1 MTVFPA
7 NSLISGKRVA
17 KMRRLG
23 KMRETTTSVEERQLI
38 ISFHT
43 AVCTREL
50 TPASFEVF
58 RQTGENSEKF
68 SPINSTK
75 KRIKN

>member
-23 KMRETTTSVEERQLI
+23 KMRETTTSVEEKQLI

-50 TPASFEVF
+50 TLASFEF
-58 RQTGENSEKF
+58 FHQTGENSEKF
-68 SPINSTK
+68 PQLTRQKSA
-75 KRIKN
+75 